1 MHVEF
6 KDFFNN
12 KQDVLKNL
20 SASVVQLP
28 PQTTTSL
35 INHNTTDRLITSISM
50 IKEVL
55 QSNMALREDLLR
67 LT

>member
-28 PQTTTSL
+28 SNTSSL
-35 INHNTTDRLITSISM
+35 INHNTTDRLIYSINM

-55 QSNMALREDLLR
+55 
-67 LT
+67 